1 MDFDKTSFESPKKGA
16 SSGTK
21 NDQSSSTLKEKA
33 LEASKNIPG
42 WLTDKEAGEL
52 FDLVSNIPSDN
63 PICCEIGS
71 YMGKS
76 SIVLGMA
83 LLAKKGGKVFCIDP
97 FDLISDYY
105 EQVSKEEIG
114 SESVTRKQFVMDN
127 IRRYGLEEKIELI
140 QGFSFFVARDFHQPL
155 DFIFIDGDHG
165 FEGVLEDYFDWS
177 AILKVGGVIA
187 FHDYYK
193 IDDFKRFNPESYG
206 PARVVDEYVRST
218 PGWATQK
225 IIDDLFVAEKLMEQ
239 NFEIGFSNGWHK
251 TESWNDITTHWAY
264 SDAFLLVNRN
274 IDQILNLKFN
284 VMSFYR
290 PRTLEIYSGD
300 LVLGRWSVPTDFV
313 EISQVAIVPGSRVLR
328 LHVVEGC
335 ERPCD
340 HPELN
345 NPDTRSLS
353 LAVQNVS
360 LSSTKD
366 KSSVMSSMVSEAKK
380 IGTKFSRAG

>member
-1 MDFDKTSFESPKKGA
+1 MNIDKSPFESSKKGA
-16 SSGTK
+16 LSGTA
-21 NDQSSSTLKEKA
+21 NDQSSLTLKERA
-33 LEASKNIPG
+33 LQASKNIPG

-83 LLAKKGGKVFCIDP
+83 LLAKRGGKVFCIDP

-105 EQVSKEEIG
+105 EQVSRDKLG
-114 SESVTRKQFVMDN
+114 SGDLTRKQFVMDN
-127 IRRYGLEEKIELI
+127 IRKYGLEEKIELV
-140 QGFSFFVARDFHQPL
+140 QGFSTFVAMNFHQPL

-165 FEGVLEDYFDWS
+165 FEGVLGDYFDWS
-177 AILKVGGVIA
+177 GMLKVGGVIA

-193 IDDFKRFNPESYG
+193 IDDLKRFNLESCG
-206 PARVVDEYVRST
+206 PTRVVDEYVRSN
-218 PGWATQK
+218 PGWTTK
-225 IIDDLFVAEKLMEQ
+225 NIVDDLFVAEKLMEQ

-251 TESWNDITTHWAY
+251 VESWNNITTYWMY
-264 SDAFLLVNRN
+264 GDAFLLVNRN
-274 IDQILNLKFN
+274 IDQILNLKLS

-290 PRTLEIYSGD
+290 PRTLEIYSD
-300 LVLGRWSVPTDFV
+300 DMLLGRWNVPTDFL
-313 EISQVAIVPGSRVLR
+313 EISQVHIVPGSRVLR
-328 LHVVEGC
+328 LHVLEGC

-345 NPDTRSLS
+345 NPDTRCLS

-366 KSSVMSSMVSEAKK
+366 KSSVMASVVNKVKK
-380 IGTKFSRAG
+380 IGTVFHA